1 MCTGA
6 LIAPQVV
13 LTAAHCGGAVSR
25 IMAGGNSVDQVVDG
39 RIVAVRQV
47 HVHPTYRGRPYH
59 ENDITLLILAAPAL
73 VPPVPLATERELL
86 SAREV
91 VLAGFGRN
99 DPQRPLGFGL
109 KRWTTIPLRPFLR
122 RPRQGDLG
130 QLEQV
135 LGFHGDYEFVSGR
148 KGLGKDSCN
157 GDSGGPAYI
166 RSGGDF
172 RLAGLTSRATREAT
186 VNCGDGGI
194 YVRPERFR
202 SWIDTK
208 VQAAGLPPIIW

>member
-73 VPPVPLATERELL
+73 VPPV
-86 SAREV
+86 
-91 VLAGFGRN
+91 
-99 DPQRPLGFGL
+99 PLGFGL